1 MTRSSDRKEYF
12 FNKIKS
18 QMLWF
23 NYFLCTWNLSFYLA
37 HVNYS
42 CWIFSH
48 CKKNSQNSPYS
59 WCYIQLLHIPV
70 NDVSDIKN
78 IFSMEG
84 VIYSTFELLILI
96 KTNLD
101 YLWTYFFFFTT
112 WAFTH
117 TCTSTPILNILW
129 YIKYSNCD

>member
-23 NYFLCTWNLSFYLA
+23 NFFLCTWNLSFYLA

-84 VIYSTFELLILI
+84 AIYSTFELLILI

-101 YLWTYFFFFTT
+101 YLWTYFFSVNYYMSIYT
-112 WAFTH
+112 
-117 TCTSTPILNILW
+117 
-129 YIKYSNCD
+129 YMYKYPDSKHSLIYQIQ

>member
-12 FNKIKS
+12 FNKIKG

-23 NYFLCTWNLSFYLA
+23 IFFLCTWNLSFYLA

-59 WCYIQLLHIPV
+59 WCYIQLLHI

-84 VIYSTFELLILI
+84 AIYSTFELLILI

-101 YLWTYFFFFTT
+101 YLWTYFFSVNYFEWPWIIHFNLLYTYT
-112 WAFTH
+112 RTYFDH
-117 TCTSTPILNILW
+117 QCLL
-129 YIKYSNCD
+129 